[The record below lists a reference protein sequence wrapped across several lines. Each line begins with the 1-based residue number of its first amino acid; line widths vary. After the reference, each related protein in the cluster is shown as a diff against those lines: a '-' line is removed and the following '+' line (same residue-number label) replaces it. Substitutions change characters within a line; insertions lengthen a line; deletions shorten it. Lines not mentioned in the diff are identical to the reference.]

1 MKARH
6 YLSLKGDA
14 VMQQNDPY
22 QTRVAVNASKQ
33 SSRNK
38 STGTTPTTAKNTQVS
53 HRPKRPVSKMFLFGA
68 LSAGGYGLI
77 FSHQALMTTTYT
89 LGGWHAVLPVGTAFG
104 FSFIHGAFAS
114 NLLSVIGMEPKK
126 A

>member
-1 MKARH
+1 
-6 YLSLKGDA
+6 
-14 VMQQNDPY
+14 MQQNDPH

-33 SSRNK
+33 SSK
-38 STGTTPTTAKNTQVS
+38 SKSAGTANTTVPNMQVS
-53 HRPKRPVSKMFLFGA
+53 HRPKRPISKMLLFGA

-89 LGGWHAVLPVGTAFG
+89 LGGWHAVFPVGTAFC
-104 FSFIHGAFAS
+104 FSFVHGAFAS